1 MPDSPLRYDISAGIA
16 TITLNRPEARN
27 ALSPEMLCRLAD
39 AFTKADEDEKVRVVI
54 LTGTGDKVF
63 CAGGDLALTLPL
75 MTGTRAPETEWDYR
89 LLEDP
94 DVMRRSSLRDWTF
107 DKPVIV
113 AINGHCMAAGMEISL
128 ACDIR
133 ISVEGAFFAL
143 PEVKRG
149 LIPFAGAL
157 ARLPRYIPHGI
168 AMEMLMTGD
177 ALPAE
182 RALAAGLVN
191 QLVPRDELMPLAR
204 SMAQSI
210 AANGPYA
217 VQTVKRSVREIA
229 GRTYAEGFAI
239 ENDAKTRVMATADAR
254 EGPRAFMEKR
264 TPTYTGS

>member
-1 MPDSPLRYDISAGIA
+1 MPESPLLYEVSAGVA

-39 AFTKADEDEKVRVVI
+39 AFTEAAEDEAVRVVI
-54 LTGTGDKVF
+54 LTGTGNKVF

-75 MTGTRAPETEWDYR
+75 MTGARQPQTEWDYR
-89 LLEDP
+89 LLDDP
-94 DVMRRSSLRDWTF
+94 EVMRRSSLREWRF

-133 ISVEGAFFAL
+133 LAVEGASFAL

-157 ARLPRYIPHGI
+157 ARLPRYIHHGI

-177 ALPAE
+177 ALPAD

-191 QLVPRDELMPLAR
+191 RLLPPDELMPVAR
-204 SMAQSI
+204 AMAESI

-217 VQTVKRSVREIA
+217 VQTVKRTVREVA
-229 GRTYAEGFAI
+229 GRSYTEGFAI
-239 ENDAKTRVMATADAR
+239 EDDAKARVMATEDAR

-264 TPTYTGS
+264 SPLYSGR